1 MTLFEQILKDR
12 QLARLAKDELK
23 STVLTVL
30 AGEIER
36 LKGKEEITD
45 TRVVAIV
52 KKMLADNEQ
61 VLLVT
66 TQEHIRDVVKEEA
79 EILTSYLPKQLTDQ
93 EIATI
98 IASND
103 LNSIKE
109 VMQFFKTNYA
119 GQYDGKQVK
128 EIFTQS

>member
-12 QLARLAKDELK
+12 QLARLAKDDLK

-30 AGEIER
+30 AGEVER

>member
-23 STVLTVL
+23 STILTVL

-66 TQEHIRDVVKEEA
+66 TREHIRDVVKEEA

>member
-12 QLARLAKDELK
+12 QLARLAKDDLK

-30 AGEIER
+30 AGEVER

-66 TQEHIRDVVKEEA
+66 TREHIRDVVKEEA

-128 EIFTQS
+128 EIFTKE

>member
-128 EIFTQS
+128 EILTQS

>member
-12 QLARLAKDELK
+12 QLARLAKDDLK

-30 AGEIER
+30 AGEVER

-66 TQEHIRDVVKEEA
+66 TQEHIRGVVKEEA